1 MNPYNYTYLVAYILI
16 YFGVVGGI
24 WVWRVKR
31 RNERTPVVEKLLRV
45 SGEGQRQKLSAFDDV
60 LLLHL
65 TGTALIPLLLLVIGL
80 WVINAVS
87 GSYQILA
94 QIVLLILLGVV
105 LYFAARWLMKILD
118 ERYNYRVGYF
128 GEREVG
134 EAVDALRLKGFQV
147 FHHVPATEAQPIFH
161 LDHVIVGA
169 TGVFAVQTQSRTR
182 GTPRPGFPEHKIIF
196 DGQKLVYPWGDD
208 FQGLEFARD
217 RAIWL
222 ESWLAQIIGRQ
233 VPVQPI
239 LVFPGWWVE
248 EHAINTVRVLNPKQ
262 IAAVV
267 NRNTPM
273 LTEEQVVNITR
284 QLEARCRDV
293 EF

>member
-1 MNPYNYTYLVAYILI
+1 MNPLNYAYLVAYILI

-31 RNERTPVVEKLLRV
+31 RNERTPVVDKLLRTT
-45 SGEGQRQKLSAFDDV
+45 GEGHRRRLSAFDDL

-65 TGTALIPLLLLVIGL
+65 TGTALIPLLLMVIGL
-80 WVINAVS
+80 WIISGVS
-87 GSYQILA
+87 GPYQTLGLIILL
-94 QIVLLILLGVV
+94 VLLAVG
-105 LYFAARWLMKILD
+105 LYFAAQWLIKILD
-118 ERYNYRVGYF
+118 ERYEYRIGYF

-134 EAVDALRLKGFQV
+134 EVVDGLRLKGFQV
-147 FHHVPATEAQPIFH
+147 FHNVPASEVQPIFH

-169 TGVFAVQTQSRTR
+169 TGVFAIQTRSRTR
-182 GTPRPGFPEHKIIF
+182 GMPRPGFAEHKIIF

-222 ESWLAQIIGRQ
+222 ESWLAQILGRQ

-262 IAAVV
+262 IPAVV

-273 LTEEQVVNITR
+273 LTEEQVETVTR

-293 EF
+293 DF

>member
-1 MNPYNYTYLVAYILI
+1 MNSLGFAYLVAYILI

-24 WVWRVKR
+24 WIWRVKR
-31 RNERTPVVEKLLRV
+31 RCERSPVVEKLLRMP
-45 SGEGQRQKLSAFDDV
+45 GEGQRRKLFAFDDL

-65 TGTALIPLLLLVIGL
+65 TGTALIPLLLMVIGL
-80 WVINAVS
+80 WIISSVS
-87 GSYQILA
+87 NPYQTLGLI
-94 QIVLLILLGVV
+94 ILLALLAVA
-105 LYFAARWLMKILD
+105 LYFAAQWLIKILD
-118 ERYNYRVGYF
+118 ERYDYRIGYF

-134 EAVDALRLKGFQV
+134 EAVDALRAKGFQI
-147 FHHVPATEAQPIFH
+147 FHNVPASEAQPIFH
-161 LDHVIVGA
+161 LDHVIVGS
-169 TGVFAVQTQSRTR
+169 TGIFTIQTKARTR
-182 GTPRPGFPEHKIIF
+182 GTPRPGFAEHKIIF

-222 ESWLAQIIGRQ
+222 ESWIAQILGRQ

-273 LTEEQVVNITR
+273 LTEEQVEQVTK

-293 EF
+293 DF

>member
-1 MNPYNYTYLVAYILI
+1 MNSLNYTYLVAYILI

-24 WVWRVKR
+24 WIWRVKR
-31 RNERTPVVEKLLRV
+31 RSERTPVVEKLLRMP
-45 SGEGQRQKLSAFDDV
+45 GESQRRKLSAFDDV

-65 TGTALIPLLLLVIGL
+65 TGTALIPLLLLVLGL
-80 WVINAVS
+80 WIINAVPS
-87 GSYQILA
+87 GYQILA
-94 QIVLLILLGVV
+94 QIVLLLILGAV

-118 ERYNYRVGYF
+118 ERYELRIGYF

-134 EAVDALRLKGFQV
+134 EAVEALRMKGFQV
-147 FHHVPATEAQPIFH
+147 FHNVPASEVQPIFH

-169 TGVFAVQTQSRTR
+169 TGVFAIQTKSRTR
-182 GTPRPGFPEHKIIF
+182 GAPRPGFAEHKIIF

-208 FQGLEFARD
+208 FQGLEYARD

-222 ESWLAQIIGRQ
+222 ESWLAQILGRQ

-239 LVFPGWWVE
+239 LAFPGWWVE

-262 IAAVV
+262 IAAIVC
-267 NRNTPM
+267 RNTPM
-273 LTEEQVVNITR
+273 LTEEQVELVTR

>member
-1 MNPYNYTYLVAYILI
+1 MNPLNYAYLVAYILI

-24 WVWRVKR
+24 WVWRVQR
-31 RNERTPVVEKLLRV
+31 RNERTPVVDKLLRTA
-45 SGEGQRQKLSAFDDV
+45 GESHRRKLSAFDDL

-65 TGTALIPLLLLVIGL
+65 TGTALIPLLLMVLGL
-80 WVINAVS
+80 WIISGVS
-87 GSYQILA
+87 GPYQTLGLIILL
-94 QIVLLILLGVV
+94 VLLAVG
-105 LYFAARWLMKILD
+105 LYFAAQWLIKILD
-118 ERYNYRVGYF
+118 QRYEYRIGYF

-134 EAVDALRLKGFQV
+134 EIVDGLRLKGYQV
-147 FHHVPATEAQPIFH
+147 FHNVPASEVQPIFH

-169 TGVFAVQTQSRTR
+169 TGVFAIQTKSRTR
-182 GTPRPGFPEHKIIF
+182 GTPRPGFAEHKIIF

-208 FQGLEFARD
+208 FQGLELARD
-217 RAIWL
+217 RAVWL
-222 ESWLAQIIGRQ
+222 ESWLAQILGRQ

-262 IAAVV
+262 IPAVV

-273 LTEEQVVNITR
+273 LTEEQVETVTR

-293 EF
+293 DF

>member
-1 MNPYNYTYLVAYILI
+1 MNPLNYAYLVAYILI

-24 WVWRVKR
+24 WIWRVKR
-31 RNERTPVVEKLLRV
+31 RNERTPVVDKLLRTA
-45 SGEGQRQKLSAFDDV
+45 GESHRRKLSAFDDI

-65 TGTALIPLLLLVIGL
+65 TGTALIPLLLMVVGL
-80 WVINAVS
+80 WIIS
-87 GSYQILA
+87 GASGPYQTLGLIILL
-94 QIVLLILLGVV
+94 VLLAVG
-105 LYFAARWLMKILD
+105 LYFAAQWLIKILD
-118 ERYNYRVGYF
+118 ERYEYRIGYF

-134 EAVDALRLKGFQV
+134 EILDALRLKGFQV
-147 FHHVPATEAQPIFH
+147 FHNVPASEVQPIFH

-169 TGVFAVQTQSRTR
+169 TGVFAIQTKSRTR
-182 GTPRPGFPEHKIIF
+182 GKPRPGFAEHKIIF

-208 FQGLEFARD
+208 FQGLELARD

-222 ESWLAQIIGRQ
+222 ESWLAQILGRQ

-262 IAAVV
+262 IPAVI

-273 LTEEQVVNITR
+273 LTEEQVETVTR

-293 EF
+293 DF

>member
-1 MNPYNYTYLVAYILI
+1 MNSLNYAYLVAYILI

-31 RNERTPVVEKLLRV
+31 RNERTPVVDKLLRTA
-45 SGEGQRQKLSAFDDV
+45 GESQRRKLSAFDDL

-65 TGTALIPLLLLVIGL
+65 TGTALIPLLLMVVGL
-80 WVINAVS
+80 WIIS
-87 GSYQILA
+87 GASGPYQTLGLI
-94 QIVLLILLGVV
+94 ILLVLMAVG
-105 LYFAARWLMKILD
+105 LYFAGQWLIKILD
-118 ERYNYRVGYF
+118 ERYEYRIGYF

-134 EAVDALRLKGFQV
+134 EIVDNLRLKGFQV
-147 FHHVPATEAQPIFH
+147 FHNVPASEAQPIFH
-161 LDHVIVGA
+161 LDHVIVGS
-169 TGVFAVQTQSRTR
+169 TGVFAIQTQSRTR
-182 GTPRPGFPEHKIIF
+182 GLPRPGFPEHKIIF

-208 FQGLEFARD
+208 FQGLELARD

-222 ESWLAQIIGRQ
+222 ESWLGQILGRQ

-262 IAAVV
+262 IPAVV

-273 LTEEQVVNITR
+273 LTEEQVETVTR

-293 EF
+293 DF

>member
-1 MNPYNYTYLVAYILI
+1 
-16 YFGVVGGI
+16 
-24 WVWRVKR
+24 VKR
-31 RNERTPVVEKLLRV
+31 RNERTPVVEKLLRTA
-45 SGEGQRQKLSAFDDV
+45 GESHRRKLSAFDDL

-65 TGTALIPLLLLVIGL
+65 TGTALIPLLLMVIGL
-80 WVINAVS
+80 WIISGVS
-87 GSYQILA
+87 GPYQTLGLIILL
-94 QIVLLILLGVV
+94 VLLAVG
-105 LYFAARWLMKILD
+105 LYFAAQWLIKILD
-118 ERYNYRVGYF
+118 ERYEYRIGYF

-134 EAVDALRLKGFQV
+134 EVVDSLRLKGFQV
-147 FHHVPATEAQPIFH
+147 FHNVPASEVQPIFH
-161 LDHVIVGA
+161 LDHVIVGS
-169 TGVFAVQTQSRTR
+169 TGVFAIQTRSRTR
-182 GTPRPGFPEHKIIF
+182 QTPRPGFAEHKIIF

-222 ESWLAQIIGRQ
+222 ESWLAQILGRQ

-248 EHAINTVRVLNPKQ
+248 EHAINTVRVLNAKQ
-262 IAAVV
+262 IVAVV

-273 LTEEQVVNITR
+273 LTEEQIETVTK

-293 EF
+293 DF

>member
-1 MNPYNYTYLVAYILI
+1 MNPLNYAYLVAYILI

-24 WVWRVKR
+24 WIWRVKR
-31 RNERTPVVEKLLRV
+31 RNERTPVVEKLLRTA
-45 SGEGQRQKLSAFDDV
+45 GEDQRRKLSAFDDV

-65 TGTALIPLLLLVIGL
+65 TGTALIPLLFLVVGL
-80 WVINAVS
+80 WITSAIPSPFNV
-87 GSYQILA
+87 LA
-94 QIVLLILLGVV
+94 QIVLILCLGVV
-105 LYFAARWLMKILD
+105 LYFAARWLMKILE
-118 ERYNYRVGYF
+118 ERYELRIGYF

-134 EAVDALRLKGFQV
+134 EILESLKLKGFQV
-147 FHHVPATEAQPIFH
+147 FHNVPASEAQPIFH
-161 LDHVIVGA
+161 LDHVIVGS
-169 TGVFAVQTQSRTR
+169 TGIFAIQTKSRTR
-182 GTPRPGFPEHKIIF
+182 GTPRPGFAEHKIIF

-222 ESWLAQIIGRQ
+222 ESWLAQILGRQ

-262 IAAVV
+262 IPAIV

-273 LTEEQVVNITR
+273 LTEEQVETVTR
-284 QLEARCRDV
+284 QLETRCRDV

>member
-1 MNPYNYTYLVAYILI
+1 MNPSNFAYLVAYII
-16 YFGVVGGI
+16 VYFAVVGGLWI
-24 WVWRVKR
+24 WRVKR
-31 RNERTPVVEKLLRV
+31 RNERTPVVEKLLRTP
-45 SGEGQRQKLSAFDDV
+45 GESQRQKLSGFDDL

-65 TGTALIPLLLLVIGL
+65 TGTALIPLLLLVLGL
-80 WVINAVS
+80 WIVSAVS
-87 GSYQILA
+87 APYQILA
-94 QIVLLILLGVV
+94 QIILFILLAVV

-118 ERYNYRVGYF
+118 ERYEYRIGYF
-128 GEREVG
+128 GNREVG
-134 EAVDALRLKGFQV
+134 EAVDTLRLKGFYV
-147 FHHVPATEAQPIFH
+147 FHNVPASEAQPIFH
-161 LDHVIVGA
+161 LDHVIVSSN
-169 TGVFAVQTQSRTR
+169 GVFAIQTKSRTR
-182 GTPRPGFPEHKIIF
+182 GTPRPGFAEHKIIF

-222 ESWLAQIIGRQ
+222 ESWLGQILGRQ

-248 EHAINTVRVLNPKQ
+248 EHAINSVRVLNPKQ

-267 NRNTPM
+267 CRNTPM
-273 LTEEQVVNITR
+273 LTEEQVELVAR

>member
-1 MNPYNYTYLVAYILI
+1 
-16 YFGVVGGI
+16 VG
-24 WVWRVKR
+24 
-31 RNERTPVVEKLLRV
+31 
-45 SGEGQRQKLSAFDDV
+45 
-60 LLLHL
+60 
-65 TGTALIPLLLLVIGL
+65 
-80 WVINAVS
+80 
-87 GSYQILA
+87 
-94 QIVLLILLGVV
+94 
-105 LYFAARWLMKILD
+105 LYFAAQWLIRILD
-118 ERYNYRVGYF
+118 ERYEYRIGYF

-134 EAVDALRLKGFQV
+134 EIVDDLRLKGFHV
-147 FHHVPATEAQPIFH
+147 FHNVPASEVQPIFH
-161 LDHVIVGA
+161 LDHVIVGS
-169 TGVFAVQTQSRTR
+169 TGVFAIQTRSRTR
-182 GTPRPGFPEHKIIF
+182 KTPRPGFAEHKIIF

-222 ESWLAQIIGRQ
+222 ESWLAQILGRQ

-273 LTEEQVVNITR
+273 LTEEQVETVTR

-293 EF
+293 DF

>member
-1 MNPYNYTYLVAYILI
+1 MNPLNYAYLVAYILI

-24 WVWRVKR
+24 WVWRVQR
-31 RNERTPVVEKLLRV
+31 RNERTPVVDKLLRTA
-45 SGEGQRQKLSAFDDV
+45 GESNRRKLSAFDDL

-65 TGTALIPLLLLVIGL
+65 TGTALIPLLLMVVGL
-80 WVINAVS
+80 WIISGVS
-87 GSYQILA
+87 GPYQTLGLIILL
-94 QIVLLILLGVV
+94 VLLAVG
-105 LYFAARWLMKILD
+105 LYFAAQWLIKILD
-118 ERYNYRVGYF
+118 QRYEYRIGYF

-134 EAVDALRLKGFQV
+134 EIVDALRLKGFQV
-147 FHHVPATEAQPIFH
+147 FHNVPASEVQPIFH
-161 LDHVIVGA
+161 LDHVVVGA
-169 TGVFAVQTQSRTR
+169 TGVFAIQTKSRTR
-182 GTPRPGFPEHKIIF
+182 GTPRPGFAEHKIIF

-208 FQGLEFARD
+208 FQGLELARD
-217 RAIWL
+217 RAVWL
-222 ESWLAQIIGRQ
+222 ESWLAQILGRQ

-262 IAAVV
+262 IPAVV

-273 LTEEQVVNITR
+273 LTEEQVETVTR

-293 EF
+293 DF